1 MTRRAL
7 LLVALLSVPPEG
19 AVFISCLAPAVA
31 VAAGTLLVLSEAFDG
46 RKVMAFAFILCASGS
61 AHPVVDMSRHPSRRT
76 PN

>member
-31 VAAGTLLVLSEAFDG
+31 VAAATLLVLSEPFDG
-46 RKVMAFAFILCASGS
+46 RIMMAIAFILMGPGS
-61 AHPVVDMSRHPSRRT
+61 AHPTST
-76 PN
+76 